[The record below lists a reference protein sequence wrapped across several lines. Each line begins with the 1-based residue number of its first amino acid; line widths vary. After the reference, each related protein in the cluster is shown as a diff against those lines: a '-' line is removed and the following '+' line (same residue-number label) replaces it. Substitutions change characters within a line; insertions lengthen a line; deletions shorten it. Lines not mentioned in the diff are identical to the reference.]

1 MGFLGAAAGWGIPH
15 VLLVSSPS
23 PAPFPFYVP
32 SLGLDPCH
40 VHAWG
45 LVLHRGSRLKAQSCR
60 IMGYLELEGTI
71 RIVECNSWPHTAP
84 PENQTMSLKVLSA
97 YIGVSLFVSLQCRR
111 KLPRS
116 LLTSPS
122 MKVATSA
129 SPA

>member
-1 MGFLGAAAGWGIPH
+1 MGSLGAAAGWGIPH

-40 VHAWG
+40 VHARG

-71 RIVECNSWPHTAP
+71 RIIECNSWPHTAP

-97 YIGVSLFVSLQCRR
+97 YIGVSLFVLLQCRR